1 MQNPPPPP
9 PPPPPG
15 GYAPPPPPP
24 GGYPPPPPLAQPA
37 GYPAPQG
44 YGYAPQ
50 ATYGGFWIRFV
61 AIFLDGLIISIPLII
76 LAVIVGVATGVAV
89 GVSGNLNN
97 QTASPAIS
105 GATVLI
111 DLIAFVITV
120 GYFVYFW
127 GQGQTL
133 GMRLF
138 RLRVVDATTGAPIGY
153 GRAALRYLGY
163 IVSVLVCYIG
173 LIWAAFDSRKQGWH
187 DKIANTVVLQ
197 G

>member
-1 MQNPPPPP
+1 VQNPPPPGGLPPPPP

-15 GYAPPPPPP
+15 GYPAPPPPA
-24 GGYPPPPPLAQPA
+24 YPVQPA
-37 GYPAPQG
+37 

-50 ATYGGFWIRFV
+50 VGYGGFWIRFV
-61 AIFLDGLIISIPLII
+61 ALIVDSLIIAVPLVILGLIL
-76 LAVIVGVATGVAV
+76 GVATGVAI
-89 GVSGNLNN
+89 GVSGNSSD
-97 QTASPAIS
+97 QTTTTAGTAVI
-105 GATVLI
+105 AFLR
-111 DLIAFVITV
+111 LIAFVVSV

-127 GQGQTL
+127 GGGSTP

-138 RLRVVDATTGAPIGY
+138 HLRVVDANTGVPIGY

-163 IVSVLVCYIG
+163 VISAVVCYIG
-173 LIWAAFDSRKQGWH
+173 LIWAAFDGRKQGWH